1 MLLFGFAEETNKIDR
16 DSIILHYSIAHIS
29 GIDNVFIFRL
39 NHDHITI
46 VEQKESKFK

>member
-16 DSIILHYSIAHIS
+16 DS

>member
-16 DSIILHYSIAHIS
+16 D
-29 GIDNVFIFRL
+29 FRS

>member
-16 DSIILHYSIAHIS
+16 D
-29 GIDNVFIFRL
+29 
-39 NHDHITI
+39 DHITI

>member
-16 DSIILHYSIAHIS
+16 D
-29 GIDNVFIFRL
+29 
-39 NHDHITI
+39 ITI